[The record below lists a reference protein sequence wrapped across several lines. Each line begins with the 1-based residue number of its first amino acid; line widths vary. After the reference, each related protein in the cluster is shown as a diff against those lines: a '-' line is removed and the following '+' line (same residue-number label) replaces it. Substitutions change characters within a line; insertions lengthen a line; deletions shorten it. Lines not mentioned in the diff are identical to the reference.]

1 MVGNTEIEK
10 SIKQNL
16 LAELDYVRNNPS
28 NSKVI
33 LAIETF
39 FKTFSKKSIV
49 YLFSVQGVKEIHSY
63 LEKDDNSGD
72 IVEFLLRFKTTLSE
86 NNKIY
91 SIIMD
96 LLQEDTIL
104 DSLSSEEFTKI
115 KVTTPK
121 ELEKFY
127 VVIVSNSIP
136 NFICFKSSIKK
147 GSYL

>member
-16 LAELDYVRNNPS
+16 FAELDYVRNNPS

-127 VVIVSNSIP
+127 VVIVLYIYNNIVIT
-136 NFICFKSSIKK
+136 NKRK
-147 GSYL
+147 

>member
-16 LAELDYVRNNPS
+16 IAELDYVRNNPS

-49 YLFSVQGVKEIHSY
+49 YLFSEQGIKEIRAH
-63 LEKDDNSGD
+63 LEKDDNNGD

-96 LLQEDTIL
+96 LLEEDTIL

-121 ELEKFY
+121 ELEKYY
-127 VVIVSNSIP
+127 VVIVLYIYNNIVIT
-136 NFICFKSSIKK
+136 NKRK
-147 GSYL
+147 

>member
-28 NSKVI
+28 NGKVI

-49 YLFSVQGVKEIHSY
+49 YLFSVQGVKEIQSY
-63 LEKDDNSGD
+63 LEKDDNNGD

-115 KVTTPK
+115 NVTTPK
-121 ELEKFY
+121 ELEKYY
-127 VVIVSNSIP
+127 VVIVLYIYNNIVIT
-136 NFICFKSSIKK
+136 NKRK
-147 GSYL
+147 

>member
-16 LAELDYVRNNPS
+16 LAELDHVRNNPS

-49 YLFSVQGVKEIHSY
+49 YLFSVQGVKEIQSY

-127 VVIVSNSIP
+127 VVIVLYVYNNIVITNKRKWNES
-136 NFICFKSSIKK
+136 
-147 GSYL
+147 